1 MLLYSYIAK
10 SATKTRIDRWREIQ
24 VIVDLSICRFLPER
38 VGLNFRTVL
47 SKIRRIVEKINIL
60 LSSRI
65 VGLLVGER
73 LRIFAVEEILL
84 PISIC
89 LLQAFDES
97 TRNLHLKGIMHL
109 DDMKMLIL
117 LSHPQRN
124 AS

>member
-1 MLLYSYIAK
+1 M
-10 SATKTRIDRWREIQ
+10 
-24 VIVDLSICRFLPER
+24 
-38 VGLNFRTVL
+38 
-47 SKIRRIVEKINIL
+47 EKINIL

-97 TRNLHLKGIMHL
+97 TRNLHLKGYH
-109 DDMKMLIL
+109 
-117 LSHPQRN
+117 
-124 AS
+124 ASWRYANVNPPVSPTKKRFVISKEKN

>member
-1 MLLYSYIAK
+1 M
-10 SATKTRIDRWREIQ
+10 
-24 VIVDLSICRFLPER
+24 
-38 VGLNFRTVL
+38 
-47 SKIRRIVEKINIL
+47 EKINIL

-97 TRNLHLKGIMHL
+97 TRNLHLKGIMYL

>member
-1 MLLYSYIAK
+1 MARNSSNCGSQY
-10 SATKTRIDRWREIQ
+10 
-24 VIVDLSICRFLPER
+24 LSISTGKGWLKFQDRI
-38 VGLNFRTVL
+38 L

-73 LRIFAVEEILL
+73 LRIFEVEEILL